1 MREFT
6 KEAVIL
12 GAVLS
17 ILFGMSNA
25 YLALKAGMTVSA
37 SIPAAVGALALFSL
51 FYKKGSILEANIVQ
65 TVASAGESLAAAVAF
80 TVPAF
85 FILSVKI
92 HPYSIGF
99 LVLMGGIMGI
109 ISGITFRKNLVENE
123 SLPFPEGRACALVLK
138 SRETEGGKLVIWGAF
153 AGGIIR
159 TLQLLGILGSS
170 YISSFFG
177 KVVSFE
183 VSPAV
188 VGAGAI
194 IGFRTALILAAGG
207 VLGWWALMPF
217 FEGSPQEIWSKYL
230 RFIGAGAVLVGGI
243 IEFIG
248 VILKIYSYL
257 GNYRM
262 IFAVL
267 VGVVLGTLTGLIVP
281 ELGILG
287 GIFGAVFGI
296 VFAYVSSSI
305 TAVVGS
311 SSNPISGMV
320 IASLIVVSLV
330 FKTLNLGSLSSAL
343 AFASF
348 VASSASLAGDII
360 QDLKTGQMVGA
371 DFRKQFLG
379 ELIGIFASYLFI
391 TWIVGI
397 LGSVYGF
404 GSQSLPS
411 PQGVLI
417 GTITKG
423 IFEGNVDWKL
433 INVGGAIALVAYML
447 GIPVLPFAVG
457 LYLPL
462 SLSGGLLLGSLI
474 ARFLNGERIL
484 PSGMIAGDGL
494 VSIVFA
500 LGVGFLNWNFP
511 EASYNSALVSV
522 ALLFLSFLVLWK
534 TFRKAPSA

>member
-6 KEAVIL
+6 KEAVIF
-12 GAVLS
+12 GTILS
-17 ILFGMSNA
+17 VLFGISNA

-51 FYKKGSILEANIVQ
+51 FYKRGSILEANIVQ
-65 TVASAGESLAAAVAF
+65 TIASAGESLAAAIAF
-80 TVPAF
+80 TIPAF
-85 FILSVKI
+85 FILSLNV
-92 HPYSIGF
+92 HPYSLGF
-99 LVLMGGIMGI
+99 LVLMGGSIGI
-109 ISGITFRKNLVENE
+109 ISGMTFRKDLVENE
-123 SLPFPEGRACALVLK
+123 GLPFPEGRACALVLM
-138 SRETEGGKLVIWGAF
+138 SRETEGGKLVIFGALV
-153 AGGIIR
+153 GGIIR
-159 TLQLLGILGSS
+159 SLQVFGFIASS

-183 VSPAV
+183 LSPAV

-243 IEFIG
+243 IEFLK
-248 VILKIYSYL
+248 VILKIYRKL
-257 GNYRM
+257 GNYR
-262 IFAVL
+262 IFLAI
-267 VGVVLGTLTGLIVP
+267 LGGIILGILTGLAVP

-296 VFAYVSSSI
+296 VFAYVSSNV
-305 TAVVGS
+305 TAIVGS

-320 IASLIVVSLV
+320 IASLIVVSLI
-330 FKTLNLGSLSSAL
+330 FKTLGINSMSSAL

-360 QDLKTGQMVGA
+360 QDLKTGQIVGA
-371 DFRKQFLG
+371 NPRKQFIG
-379 ELIGIFASYLFI
+379 EFVGIFTSYLFI
-391 TWIVGI
+391 TWVVGI
-397 LGSVYGF
+397 LGRVYGF
-404 GSQSLPS
+404 GSQDLPS

-423 IFEGNVDWKL
+423 IFEENVDWRL
-433 INVGGAIALVAYML
+433 INIGGAIALVVYML

-474 ARFLNGERIL
+474 AKVLRRERENIL
-484 PSGMIAGDGL
+484 PSGVIAGDGL
-494 VSIVFA
+494 ISIVFA
-500 LGVGFLNWNFP
+500 IGVGLLGWEFHEANPNTAILTFALIFLPF
-511 EASYNSALVSV
+511 
-522 ALLFLSFLVLWK
+522 FILW
-534 TFRKAPSA
+534 RVI